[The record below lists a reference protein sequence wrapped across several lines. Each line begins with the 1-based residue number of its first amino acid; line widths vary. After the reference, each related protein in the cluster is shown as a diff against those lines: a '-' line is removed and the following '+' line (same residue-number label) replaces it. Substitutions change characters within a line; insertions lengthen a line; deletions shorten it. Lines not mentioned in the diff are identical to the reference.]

1 MLMGW
6 RGEMISI
13 EVAIISPDVCMIF
26 SVHYLYSFTIF
37 FGGGCLSD
45 VMGETTVK
53 ASIEED
59 IEAELISRRENK

>member
-6 RGEMISI
+6 RGDMISI

-26 SVHYLYSFTIF
+26 LYIICIHSQF

-45 VMGETTVK
+45 VMG
-53 ASIEED
+53 
-59 IEAELISRRENK
+59 R